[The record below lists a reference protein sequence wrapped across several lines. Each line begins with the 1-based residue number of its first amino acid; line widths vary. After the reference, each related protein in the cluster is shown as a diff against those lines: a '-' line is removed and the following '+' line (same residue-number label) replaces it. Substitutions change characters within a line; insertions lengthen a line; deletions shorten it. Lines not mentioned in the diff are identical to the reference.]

1 MVPPSAGRRVRDIDS
16 RYLKALR
23 QRITTFPTAHVA
35 PLLANVET
43 DSAFDKDHLERYE
56 YEMIGG
62 NHSRQVFQE
71 LVQEPIHRLQK
82 SCHHRLAALYH
93 NLTDEKALALGKQHN
108 MTAETQLA
116 SKFYDDVNLTRHLFT
131 AIEQPSE
138 KKLMGFTDKMR
149 DSFIKVFGIEV

>member
-1 MVPPSAGRRVRDIDS
+1 MVPPSVGRRVRDIDS
-16 RYLKALR
+16 GYIKAFR
-23 QRITTFPTAHVA
+23 ERITAFPAAHVV

-43 DSAFDKDHLERYE
+43 DSAFDKEHMDEYT

-71 LVQEPIHRLQK
+71 LVKEPIYRLQQ
-82 SCHHRLAALYH
+82 SYHHRLAALYH
-93 NLTDEKALALGKQHN
+93 NLNEEALALGKQHN

-116 SKFYDDVNLTRHLFT
+116 SKFFDDVKLTRHLFT

-138 KKLMGFTDKMR
+138 NKMMEFTDKMR
-149 DSFIKVFGIEV
+149 DSFIKVFRIEV